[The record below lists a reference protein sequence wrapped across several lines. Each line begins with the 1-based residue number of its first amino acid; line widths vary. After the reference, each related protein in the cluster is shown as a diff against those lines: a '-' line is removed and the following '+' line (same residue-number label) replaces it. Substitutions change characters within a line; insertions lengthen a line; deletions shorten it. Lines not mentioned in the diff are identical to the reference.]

1 MDLTPLRWAALVY
14 AGFGMSTTPNS
25 KLRVR
30 QSLVA
35 EYRGTVES
43 VRSLSRARGSSSRHT
58 ARS

>member
-35 EYRGTVES
+35 
-43 VRSLSRARGSSSRHT
+43 GS
-58 ARS
+58 